1 MISLT
6 VVAESDVM
14 LSILPDQRIWSL
26 RSVKLAPSNGSLF
39 S

>member
-14 LSILPDQRIWSL
+14 PLILLDQRIWSL
-26 RSVKLAPSNGSLF
+26 RSVKLAPSNGGLF